1 MAEYPRIAVGGAA
14 NHQSIHTKCILIILC
29 RRSIHHVTVADN
41 GDVHAG
47 IVFHSSDEGPIG
59 GIAVFGGAQAAV
71 DGQGGDAHVLQAF
84 GDVDDFA
91 VRVIVT
97 EACLDR
103 HRCLYRLHHSFSDGH
118 HLRDVV
124 HDARAG
130 TFRSHLLYRTTEV
143 DVDDIRVGRLGITRR
158 LHHRIDGVAED
169 LNAHGTF
176 HLLKIEFLDAF
187 HRVADKAVGG
197 DEFRVHHVG
206 AKEFADI
213 TERRVRHVFHRR
225 EEQRIMLEFEVGEFV
240 HFLVS
245 ALRPFDELRAQD
257 LGFYAAKVQ
266 KVYLCSKI
274 NLIMNDNL
282 KQSTGI
288 RILIFLV
295 ILLISGLIGV
305 AASALFMFAGDTGM
319 KLGQGISSIFMF
331 VVPPIVYYFITRK
344 EHQMRDLG
352 LRKLSPPWWLILIGA
367 ILMFISLPV
376 SNLLTEWNEGMKLGG
391 AFQMLED
398 MMKTLEQTAT
408 DLTERMLNVDTIG
421 GLLLNLIIIA
431 LIPAVGEELT
441 FRGVIQQGLTRRMN
455 PHVAIILSAAIF
467 SFIHFQFY
475 GFLTRMFLGMLL
487 GYMFYITGSLWT
499 SILMHFLNNGSAVL
513 IYYLNNKGI
522 INVDVDHFGATQSV
536 WLIIVSAVV
545 TIGLIA
551 WSWIKAQPKKQAET
565 TPLTPPAGNN

>member
-1 MAEYPRIAVGGAA
+1 
-14 NHQSIHTKCILIILC
+14 
-29 RRSIHHVTVADN
+29 
-41 GDVHAG
+41 
-47 IVFHSSDEGPIG
+47 
-59 GIAVFGGAQAAV
+59 
-71 DGQGGDAHVLQAF
+71 
-84 GDVDDFA
+84 
-91 VRVIVT
+91 
-97 EACLDR
+97 
-103 HRCLYRLHHSFSDGH
+103 
-118 HLRDVV
+118 
-124 HDARAG
+124 
-130 TFRSHLLYRTTEV
+130 
-143 DVDDIRVGRLGITRR
+143 
-158 LHHRIDGVAED
+158 
-169 LNAHGTF
+169 
-176 HLLKIEFLDAF
+176 
-187 HRVADKAVGG
+187 
-197 DEFRVHHVG
+197 
-206 AKEFADI
+206 
-213 TERRVRHVFHRR
+213 
-225 EEQRIMLEFEVGEFV
+225 MLEFEVGKFV

-274 NLIMNDNL
+274 NRIMNDNL

-352 LRKLSPPWWLILIGA
+352 LRKLSPPWWFIFIGA
-367 ILMFISLPV
+367 VLMFISLPV

-441 FRGVIQQGLTRRMN
+441 FRGVIQQALTRKMN
-455 PHVAIILSAAIF
+455 PHIAIILSAAIF

-536 WLIIVSAVV
+536 WLIIASAVV
-545 TIGLIA
+545 TIGLIT

-565 TPLTPPAGNN
+565 TPLTPPAENN